1 MRHVLSVADLSRE
14 ELDRVLDRAVEWKTG
29 HAVSRLPKAPR
40 VTFLLERPTF
50 RTLIAYEAALTN
62 LGGRLLTF
70 EGRLEAQE
78 SIDDVARVLSE
89 MVDAVL
95 VRVGDHEKLEA
106 LAAASKIPVVNALT
120 QREHPVE
127 VLADALTMRE
137 AFGNLAGRRFAFVGD
152 GGNVC
157 QSLLLLAPMLG
168 MDTSVATP
176 PSHAPDEDVLAQA
189 RRRAEE
195 AGRRFAVASTPAV
208 AVDGAAVVYTD
219 GWPSSDD
226 AEAVF
231 GPYRVDR
238 QLFSKASPDAI
249 FLHCLPA
256 QRGREVTAD
265 VIDGPRSHAFR
276 RLENLIHTSTALLE
290 WLLGSTQ

>member
-1 MRHVLSVADLSRE
+1 MRHILSVADLSCD
-14 ELDRVLDRAVEWKTG
+14 ELVRVLDRAAEWKTG
-29 HAVSRLPKAPR
+29 RAVSRLSKPPS

-50 RTLIAYEAALTN
+50 RTRIAYEGALMN

-70 EGRLEAQE
+70 EGQLDARE
-78 SIDDVARVLSE
+78 SIADVARVLSE

-95 VRVGDHEKLEA
+95 VRVGAHETVEA
-106 LAAASKIPVVNALT
+106 LAAASTIPVVNALT
-120 QREHPVE
+120 RREHPVE
-127 VLADALTMRE
+127 VLADAMTMRE
-137 AFGNLAGRRFAFVGD
+137 VFGDLGGRRFAFVGD

-168 MDTSVATP
+168 METAVATP
-176 PSHAPDEDVLAQA
+176 KDHEPDEAILSQVCRFAK
-189 RRRAEE
+189 E
-195 AGRRFAVASTPAV
+195 ADRRFAVTSSPAKAVEGAS
-208 AVDGAAVVYTD
+208 VVYTD
-219 GWPSSDD
+219 GWPPLEDV
-226 AEAVF
+226 EAVF
-231 GPYRVDR
+231 GPYRVDAE
-238 QLFSKASPDAI
+238 LFSKAAPDAI

-290 WLLGSTQ
+290 WLLAEDE